1 MRRGGVWRPDPPKKD
16 CGCFEDLKA
25 MDTTWNNRLFDSVRA
40 EGLKPANHDI
50 AWADLPTR
58 GQFALLREYASREVQ
73 LRIPPISDWLMP
85 EETTAFIPAAPSNK
99 ERGGKRGR

>member
-1 MRRGGVWRPDPPKKD
+1 MQAQVH
-16 CGCFEDLKA
+16 FEWVK
-25 MDTTWNNRLFDSVRA
+25 S
-40 EGLKPANHDI
+40 EANI
-50 AWADLPTR
+50 ADLPTR